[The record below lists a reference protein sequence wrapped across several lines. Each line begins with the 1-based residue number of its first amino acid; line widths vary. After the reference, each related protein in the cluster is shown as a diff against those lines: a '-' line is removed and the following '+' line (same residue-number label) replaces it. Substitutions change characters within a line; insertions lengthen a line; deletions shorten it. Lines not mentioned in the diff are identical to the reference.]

1 MSSGIYA
8 IYIIVLAVLAAA
20 ARWMIHLILEKHTG
34 RVLPLCIGGLV
45 LAYTI
50 ATVIVCSMAANLAIG
65 ASVDTRQVYLSVAV
79 TFVLMNIVALFLILM
94 YVSAVRKR

>member
-34 RVLPLCIGGLV
+34 RVLPF
-45 LAYTI
+45 
-50 ATVIVCSMAANLAIG
+50 S
-65 ASVDTRQVYLSVAV
+65 
-79 TFVLMNIVALFLILM
+79 LF
-94 YVSAVRKR
+94 